1 METLGKILG
10 TDSRLY
16 FHIKKVNGDLNCLR
30 SIHIS
35 FCVSLKKIRLGL
47 VKHEGEYEMKEF

>member
-10 TDSRLY
+10 TDNTFSYSL
-16 FHIKKVNGDLNCLR
+16 KKVNGDLNCLQ

-35 FCVSLKKIRLGL
+35 FCVSLKKIILGL
-47 VKHEGEYEMKEF
+47 AKHEGEEEIKEL